1 MSRCVI
7 FSLTVAILILS
18 TAPFAPLSADMAD
31 KVVGVW
37 LRPENG
43 SHIKFYKCGGSL
55 CGKVAKVTDPS
66 RKDVNNP
73 DPKLRT
79 RPVVGVLIMNGAKK
93 TNANSWEG
101 KLYSTDSGK
110 TFNGTVTILD
120 ESSLQLRGCVFARIF
135 CRNENWSRVK

>member
-1 MSRCVI
+1 MFRCVI
-7 FSLTVAILILS
+7 IGLTVVILALLS
-18 TAPFAPLSADMAD
+18 APFATLSADMAD

-37 LRPENG
+37 LRPQNG
-43 SHIKFYKCGGSL
+43 SHIKFYKCGASL
-55 CGKVAKVTDPS
+55 CAKVAKVTDPS

-73 DPKLRT
+73 NPKLRT

-120 ESSLQLRGCVFARIF
+120 ASSLQLRGCVFARLL